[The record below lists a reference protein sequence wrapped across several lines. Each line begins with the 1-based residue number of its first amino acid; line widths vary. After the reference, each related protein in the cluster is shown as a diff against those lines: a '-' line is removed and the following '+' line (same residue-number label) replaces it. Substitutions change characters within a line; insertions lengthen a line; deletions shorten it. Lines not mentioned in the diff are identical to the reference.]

1 MTLPQAPAP
10 DPSADLR
17 HRLAP
22 GAGSG
27 VLVVVYSQV
36 RVPDGK
42 FGLERLFS
50 ATRHACLFLNDV
62 RNGWYRGQERTID
75 ALIDQA
81 EVEIKPQRII
91 HYGASMGGFAAL
103 VTGLRRSDGAIH
115 AFGPELEL
123 GRPGSQSA
131 AYGQTHPGTS
141 PEALALEPALD
152 ALRRPLAHAAHLYF
166 GHLDPVDSA
175 GVARVLAQGL
185 NGRLFDLA
193 SCHASHDHLY
203 TLNVIRKIT
212 RTFDRDPE
220 DELVARS
227 LIRPLPRAFH
237 EGFAAAGEAFAA
249 GEGLV
254 SARFDALAAL
264 APGHVG
270 LLRLRAEAAARAGDL
285 PLAIDLMQA
294 AEARIDQDPALHGL
308 PKRWRKELPL
318 ARAGWLLSLGKAD
331 AALAMLADCQD
342 KFGPDERID
351 ALRIAADKNADERL

>member
-1 MTLPQAPAP
+1 MTLQQSPAP
-10 DPSADLR
+10 DPSAHLR

-22 GAGSG
+22 GARSG

-42 FGLERLFS
+42 FGLERMFS

-62 RNGWYRGQERTID
+62 RNGWYLGQERAID

-81 EVEIKPQRII
+81 KAEIKPQRVI
-91 HYGASMGGFAAL
+91 HYGASMGGYAAL
-103 VTGLRRSDGAIH
+103 VTGLRRRDGAIH

-131 AYGQTHPGTS
+131 LYGLPHPGT
-141 PEALALEPALD
+141 PAEALALDPALD
-152 ALRRPLAHAAHLYF
+152 GLRRELAHSVHLYF

-185 NGRLFDLA
+185 GGRLFDLA

-220 DELVARS
+220 DELAARG

-249 GEGLV
+249 GEPLA
-254 SARFDALAAL
+254 SDQFDALAPL

-270 LLRLRAEAAARAGDL
+270 LLRLRAEAVARTGDL
-285 PLAIDLMQA
+285 ALAVDLMQA
-294 AEARIDQDPALHGL
+294 AEAAIAQDPALHGL
-308 PKRWRKELPL
+308 PKRWRKDLPL
-318 ARAGWLLSLGKAD
+318 ARASWLVALGRKN
-331 AALAMLADCQD
+331 AALALLTDCRET
-342 KFGPDERID
+342 FGPDERID
-351 ALRIAADKNADERL
+351 ALRMAAEAGRG

>member
-1 MTLPQAPAP
+1 MTLPQTPAP
-10 DPSADLR
+10 DPSAHLR

-27 VLVVVYSQV
+27 LLVVVYSQV

-42 FGLERLFS
+42 FGLERMFS
-50 ATRHACLFLNDV
+50 ATRHACLFLNDT
-62 RNGWYRGQERTID
+62 RNGWYLGQEVAID
-75 ALIDQA
+75 AAIEA
-81 EVEIKPQRII
+81 AIASVRPARIL
-91 HYGASMGGFAAL
+91 HYGASMGGYAAL
-103 VTGLRRSDGAIH
+103 VTGLRRGDGAIH

-131 AYGQTHPGTS
+131 LYGLPHPGT
-141 PEALALEPALD
+141 PAEALALDPALD
-152 ALRRPLAHAAHLYF
+152 GLRRELAHPVHLYF

-185 NGRLFDLA
+185 GGRLFDLA

-212 RTFDRDPE
+212 RTFDRDP
-220 DELVARS
+220 DEELTARG

-249 GEGLV
+249 GERLTPEQL
-254 SARFDALAAL
+254 DALAAF

-270 LLRLRAEAAARAGDL
+270 LLRLRAEAAARVGDL
-285 PLAIDLMQA
+285 ALAVDLMQA
-294 AEARIDQDPALHGL
+294 AEAAIAQDPALHGL
-308 PKRWRKELPL
+308 PKRWRKDLPL
-318 ARAGWLLSLGKAD
+318 ARASWLLALGQID
-331 AALAMLADCQD
+331 AALALLANCRET
-342 KFGPDERID
+342 FGPDERID
-351 ALRIAADKNADERL
+351 ALWMAAETGRG

>member
-1 MTLPQAPAP
+1 MTLPQTPAF
-10 DPSADLR
+10 DPSAHLR
-17 HRLAP
+17 HRLVP

-42 FGLERLFS
+42 FGLERMFS

-62 RNGWYRGQERTID
+62 RKGWYLGQERAID

-81 EVEIKPQRII
+81 KAEIKPQHVI
-91 HYGASMGGFAAL
+91 HYGASMGGYAAL
-103 VTGLRRSDGAIH
+103 VTGLRRGDGAIH

-131 AYGQTHPGTS
+131 LYGQPHPGTPPVS
-141 PEALALEPALD
+141 LALDPALYG
-152 ALRRPLAHAAHLYF
+152 LRQPLAHAVHLYF

-185 NGRLFDLA
+185 GGRLFDLA

-203 TLNVIRKIT
+203 TLNIIRKIT

-220 DELVARS
+220 GELAARG

-237 EGFAAAGEAFAA
+237 EGFAAVGEAFAA
-249 GEGLV
+249 GERLPT
-254 SARFDALAAL
+254 AQLDALAPL

-285 PLAIDLMQA
+285 ALAVDLMQA
-294 AEARIDQDPALHGL
+294 TEAAIEQDSALHGL
-308 PKRWRKELPL
+308 PKRWRKDLPL
-318 ARAGWLLSLGKAD
+318 ARAGWLLALGRTD
-331 AALAMLADCQD
+331 AALALLADCRET
-342 KFGPDERID
+342 FGPDERID
-351 ALRIAADKNADERL
+351 SLRAAAEAGHG